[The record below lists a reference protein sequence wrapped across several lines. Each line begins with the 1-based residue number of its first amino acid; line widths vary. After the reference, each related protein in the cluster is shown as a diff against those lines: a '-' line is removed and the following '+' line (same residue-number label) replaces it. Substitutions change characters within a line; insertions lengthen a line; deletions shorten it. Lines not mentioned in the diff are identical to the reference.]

1 MKVTKEFEQ
10 KNVGYSWEI
19 EWRGVEYSGTL
30 LISGEER
37 NEHWEWDV
45 DEDGNSDD
53 LSDEEYYELLS
64 VVKSEYRN
72 DMLIE

>member
-19 EWRGVEYSGTL
+19 EWSGVEYSGTL
-30 LISGEER
+30 LVSDGD
-37 NEHWEWDV
+37 WEWDV
-45 DEDGNSDD
+45 DEDQNSDD
-53 LSDEEYYELLS
+53 LSDEEYVELLR
-64 VVKSEYRN
+64 VVRSEYRN